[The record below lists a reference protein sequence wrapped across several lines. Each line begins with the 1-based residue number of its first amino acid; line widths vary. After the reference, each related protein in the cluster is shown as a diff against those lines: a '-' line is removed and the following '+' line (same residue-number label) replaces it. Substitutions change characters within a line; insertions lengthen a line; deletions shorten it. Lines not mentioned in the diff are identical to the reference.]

1 MNFLSKVGYVGA
13 PDDDTLDK
21 IIRFQALVASGS
33 LIGRNRFG
41 MTWRML
47 VSPLWLCAGLV
58 AVAEARRLVGLC
70 ALLASLW

>member
-1 MNFLSKVGYVGA
+1 
-13 PDDDTLDK
+13 
-21 IIRFQALVASGS
+21 
-33 LIGRNRFG
+33 

-70 ALLASLW
+70 ALLASLWFLPMAVANARVAHR